1 METKNE
7 ISRNKQQF
15 IVLTAIYDVLNDCQE
30 GDKKTFADPRPIIE
44 GLCECEYDS
53 SPFYVRKLVHLSLE
67 KYAQIRTI
75 IEKQLI
81 DWKWDHLPLLTRS
94 IFLMSYAHYYY
105 YGEKVDKRIVI
116 DVAVELA
123 KKYIDEKQ
131 AKFIHAV
138 LDEVLK
144 Q

>member
-30 GDKKTFADPRPIIE
+30 GDKKTFVDPRSIIE
-44 GLCECEYDS
+44 GLCECEYDD

-67 KYAQIRTI
+67 KYAQIRAVV
-75 IEKQLI
+75 EKQLV
-81 DWKWDHLPLLTRS
+81 DWKWERLPLLTRS
-94 IFLMSYAHYYY
+94 IFLMSYAHYCY
-105 YGEKVDKRIVI
+105 YGEEIDKRIVI

-144 Q
+144 